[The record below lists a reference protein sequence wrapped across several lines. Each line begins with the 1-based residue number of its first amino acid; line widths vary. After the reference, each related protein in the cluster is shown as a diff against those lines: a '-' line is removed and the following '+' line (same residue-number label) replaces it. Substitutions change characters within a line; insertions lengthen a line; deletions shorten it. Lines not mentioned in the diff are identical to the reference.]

1 MDSIKSQIKIMDKS
15 NQIKLLELLK
25 NIKNNIILKKI
36 LFLIQ
41 KNKLLQ
47 IIKYSKSDQKR
58 LNLTINYYKEYF
70 YQIEIE
76 IIPLKNKLG
85 KFINIKEEDEPY
97 FHIYFNNNEEE
108 IKRNYIK
115 ENEEIKIIKIIIIN
129 KIISFKFLFCNC
141 ECIESLNFKKFYR
154 NNINNMS
161 FMFLGCSSLKELN
174 LNNFNTNNVSDMNGM
189 FSGCSSLK
197 ELSLNN
203 FNMNNVTDM
212 RSMFS
217 GCSSLKN

>member
-97 FHIYFNNNEEE
+97 FHIYFNNSKEETKNLYSTKDE
-108 IKRNYIK
+108 
-115 ENEEIKIIKIIIIN
+115 KINNIKIIIDYQIKSFKELFSN
-129 KIISFKFLFCNC
+129 CKYIESISFK
-141 ECIESLNFKKFYR
+141 KF
-154 NNINNMS
+154 NSGNIINMS
-161 FMFLGCSSLKELN
+161 KMF
-174 LNNFNTNNVSDMNGM
+174 
-189 FSGCSSLK
+189 
-197 ELSLNN
+197 
-203 FNMNNVTDM
+203 
-212 RSMFS
+212 
-217 GCSSLKN
+217 